1 MSRFFFHL
9 DGGDSLDYLSV
20 IYFTFRI
27 GPGIG
32 VEVDQEPRVGV
43 GTVIEMASSRIVA
56 ERNAPHEKRIRLGQP
71 KDNVCA

>member
-1 MSRFFFHL
+1 MKAKVNRICHVSFFTWM
-9 DGGDSLDYLSV
+9 GDSLDYLSV

-43 GTVIEMASSRIVA
+43 GTAIEMASSRIVA
-56 ERNAPHEKRIRLGQP
+56 ERNAQH
-71 KDNVCA
+71 